1 MAQRKRRIAS
11 PLPYLWGFAQG
22 FAGVY
27 VVDERGNE
35 RVIEADF
42 PTLYNELYRKLEI
55 LKSRFPHHSK
65 TY

>member
-35 RVIEADF
+35 RVGGVSCRLCSQDGEIPDDVLDF
-42 PTLYNELYRKLEI
+42 RG
-55 LKSRFPHHSK
+55 
-65 TY
+65 